1 MSKLPVISGETA
13 IKAFEKMG
21 YRIARTRG
29 SHFRLY
35 HIDPKK
41 NPLTI
46 PNHKVLGRGLLRRLI
61 RDAEV
66 TVEEFIG
73 LLRK

>member
-1 MSKLPVISGETA
+1 MSKLPVISGKTA
-13 IKAFEKMG
+13 IRAFEKMG
-21 YRIARTRG
+21 YRVVRTRG

-46 PNHKVLGRGLLRRLI
+46 PSHKVLGRGLLRRLT
-61 RDAEV
+61 RDAEI
-66 TVEEFIG
+66 TVEEFIE
-73 LLRK
+73 LLKL